1 MPDLSCKPR
10 ASHVTHRVRKLADV
24 LLLDQNIGK
33 DLLGT
38 ELAARARG
46 FKGVTCVLTG
56 SSKGEVARLGALPHV
71 DVCAEKG
78 TPITALG
85 ARLSRALAA
94 KRQATA

>member
-1 MPDLSCKPR
+1 MLDL
-10 ASHVTHRVRKLADV
+10 KLQPVAEGRPADV

-38 ELAARARG
+38 ELAAAARARG

>member
-1 MPDLSCKPR
+1 MQATCVARDTS
-10 ASHVTHRVRKLADV
+10 VRKLSPSFD
-24 LLLDQNIGK
+24 
-33 DLLGT
+33 
-38 ELAARARG
+38 LAAHP
-46 FKGVTCVLTG
+46 
-56 SSKGEVARLGALPHV
+56 PHV